1 MRTLPE
7 RFAHAAAFRRFR
19 GPGWGPKLNQMTKKR
34 TAWVLDTET
43 KGTGA
48 EMVPLER
55 LEKRKRLQGERE
67 RIRVVAQKP
76 DPGERSTEPEAPGTP
91 RRFRVMDVLSREL
104 LADDAGINE
113 ALKAL
118 RTVGSVVD
126 ANIYVWEPNDED
138 WRPLTLSERRRLWN
152 LRSAEG
158 SADPSAQARR

>member
-1 MRTLPE
+1 
-7 RFAHAAAFRRFR
+7 
-19 GPGWGPKLNQMTKKR
+19 
-34 TAWVLDTET
+34 
-43 KGTGA
+43 
-48 EMVPLER
+48 
-55 LEKRKRLQGERE
+55 
-67 RIRVVAQKP
+67 
-76 DPGERSTEPEAPGTP
+76 
-91 RRFRVMDVLSREL
+91 MDVLSREL

-113 ALKAL
+113 ALQAL